1 MIVCVSTMGVTWEI
15 LVHNLPLGDLLT
27 GPKEKLLKSEKS
39 TK

>member
-15 LVHNLPLGDLLT
+15 LVHNLPLGDLIT
-27 GPKEKLLKSEKS
+27 RPKEKLSKNEKT